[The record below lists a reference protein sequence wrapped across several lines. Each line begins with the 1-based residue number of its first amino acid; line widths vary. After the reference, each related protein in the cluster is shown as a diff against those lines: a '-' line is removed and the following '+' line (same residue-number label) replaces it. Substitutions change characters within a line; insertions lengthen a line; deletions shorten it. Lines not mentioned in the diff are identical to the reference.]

1 MTILIMSGI
10 KKLYTKEFGNPSAI
24 PWLPLIAI
32 LFDDSTSVPRQIE
45 KRHFYR
51 TIFSVWGLVAI
62 LLTNCYSGLLISE
75 LNAPLRGNRPETWQD
90 LFCNR
95 TYVHLVSN
103 VQYPL
108 EVSEWKK
115 LVQFQKL
122 YESWWDQRGL
132 LGFINNNCFRLFD
145 ILKNIKSPDFP
156 FVHSIRNLERL
167 FRGLREGT
175 HLIRKEDAIHFFLG
189 DPLHANLERKCTL
202 ILTCLSF
209 RDMLRRKS

>member
-1 MTILIMSGI
+1 MSGI